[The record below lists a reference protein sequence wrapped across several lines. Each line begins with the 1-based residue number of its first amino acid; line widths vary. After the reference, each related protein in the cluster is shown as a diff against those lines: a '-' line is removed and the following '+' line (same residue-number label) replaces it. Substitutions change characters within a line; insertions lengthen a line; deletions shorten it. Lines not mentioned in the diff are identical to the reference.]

1 MSNSTLWSIALSIVF
16 LGWMVY
22 WVMKTGN
29 DDAKFRAKGIKTEAR
44 ITNKKNIG
52 VSGTGNMRFKVD
64 LEFATKDGIVKTSTK
79 YFFTPE
85 DLIKIMRKNTVVLYY
100 LPEDSK
106 QVYLVPEDME

>member
-1 MSNSTLWSIALSIVF
+1 M
-16 LGWMVY
+16 
-22 WVMKTGN
+22 
-29 DDAKFRAKGIKTEAR
+29 
-44 ITNKKNIG
+44 
-52 VSGTGNMRFKVD
+52 D